1 MSGAANKMKGAVY
14 RPHHASD
21 PNYGKPP
28 CLSNNNRS
36 NASHSPLLRRSK
48 RPPEAPPSRRLEQE
62 LAWYSFRFGFD
73 AAPFAVNIFVVL
85 INVGWTAISESAL
98 RARLSVLLI
107 VNYFECSFE

>member
-1 MSGAANKMKGAVY
+1 MKGAVY

-28 CLSNNNRS
+28 CLSNNDRS

-73 AAPFAVNIFVVL
+73 AAPFALVNIFVVL
-85 INVGWTAISESAL
+85 TLDGLRFRNQLSELVFRFS
-98 RARLSVLLI
+98 LL
-107 VNYFECSFE
+107 